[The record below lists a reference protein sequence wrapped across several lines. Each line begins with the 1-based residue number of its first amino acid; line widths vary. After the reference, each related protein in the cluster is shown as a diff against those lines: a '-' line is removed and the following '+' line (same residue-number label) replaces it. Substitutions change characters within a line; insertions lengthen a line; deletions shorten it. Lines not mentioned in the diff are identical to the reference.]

1 MTKLLFLG
9 TGAAD
14 WNMKT
19 DIDNPD
25 FRGLS
30 GILIDG
36 HIMIDCGPGAFLYKD
51 RNNIPDLFDNVDSV
65 FITHSHEDH
74 MEERTIR
81 ALCNTDITWVVPS
94 FLADDMMRFGV
105 RRHRIITVEPNDRIT
120 VGPLNVRVLEGKHFR
135 PDTGAGID
143 AVGYLI
149 SSDKGPSLAFPG
161 DIRDYS
167 VSEETRLE
175 ADHCFGH
182 VWLTDE
188 ALDPDKYIPKAEELA
203 EFLLNNS
210 RKSILL
216 AHLYSDRSDDKR
228 WTLMHARIVREKINK
243 LSPETRVHV
252 PRYGEIF
259 ELS

>member
-74 MEERTIR
+74 FGTEYVER
-81 ALCNTDITWVVPS
+81 LCNESKCNITLYGDKTLKQFLPSSPGLTFVPFDPCECQTVKCGGYEVTALKSNHETAIPQEQTLHYYFKGEKNLFIGFDGAWLIASTWS
-94 FLADDMMRFGV
+94 FLQKNPVDV
-105 RRHRIITVEPNDRIT
+105 YV
-120 VGPLNVRVLEGKHFR
+120 
-135 PDTGAGID
+135 ID
-143 AVGYLI
+143 ATCGLDHRLDFRNFSHNNMHMIDFMHETFLANNVMTKDSLMILTHLAKTLHPSAADTAAIAKERGYKMAY
-149 SSDKGPSLAFPG
+149 DGC
-161 DIRDYS
+161 
-167 VSEETRLE
+167 V
-175 ADHCFGH
+175 
-182 VWLTDE
+182 V
-188 ALDPDKYIPKAEELA
+188 
-203 EFLLNNS
+203 EF
-210 RKSILL
+210 
-216 AHLYSDRSDDKR
+216 
-228 WTLMHARIVREKINK
+228 
-243 LSPETRVHV
+243 
-252 PRYGEIF
+252 
-259 ELS
+259 